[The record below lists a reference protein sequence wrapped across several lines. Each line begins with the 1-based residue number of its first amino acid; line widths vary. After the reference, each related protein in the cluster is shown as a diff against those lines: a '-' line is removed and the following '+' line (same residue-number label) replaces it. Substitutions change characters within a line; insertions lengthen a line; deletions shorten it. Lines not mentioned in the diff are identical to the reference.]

1 MPTTR
6 TRTRTTRNTRPRRAA
21 TRKQTE
27 EEPSTTAAKA
37 PPAPKPTPSS
47 VRSTHRGSR
56 GTRKSRRA
64 AAASPVPAPA
74 AKNGA
79 VAAPAKP
86 KSQKQRST
94 RPARPRAK
102 KAAAKTA
109 ATPKATPRKASTK
122 TAARPKSRKPF
133 ATATQR
139 ARIPVTGAPTDEVP
153 APFAHNAEYEF
164 ARILDFYG
172 IDWTYEPRTFALRT
186 DGDRVVEAF
195 TPDFYLPDMDLYVE
209 LTTVKANL
217 TAEKNRK
224 MRLVKE
230 RYPDVK
236 VMLLKKKDY
245 LRLLANYGYGPLKP
259 DQVPEIDKV
268 LLTANKIER
277 RIGELGAQIS
287 HDYANSQPVMVGVL
301 RGVLCFIS
309 DLIRHVSVPLSVDL
323 MAISSYDGNGGG
335 AGAVRILKDLD
346 ENLKGK
352 DVILVEDIVDT
363 GMTLNHVVEYLQ
375 TKRPAS
381 VKICTLLDK
390 RARRIIDVPLD
401 YVGFEIPDAFVV
413 GYGLDFRQ
421 QFRNLPF
428 IATLKHD
435 LLP

>member
-346 ENLKGK
+346 ENL
-352 DVILVEDIVDT
+352 
-363 GMTLNHVVEYLQ
+363 
-375 TKRPAS
+375 
-381 VKICTLLDK
+381 
-390 RARRIIDVPLD
+390 RAR
-401 YVGFEIPDAFVV
+401 
-413 GYGLDFRQ
+413 
-421 QFRNLPF
+421 
-428 IATLKHD
+428 T
-435 LLP
+435 